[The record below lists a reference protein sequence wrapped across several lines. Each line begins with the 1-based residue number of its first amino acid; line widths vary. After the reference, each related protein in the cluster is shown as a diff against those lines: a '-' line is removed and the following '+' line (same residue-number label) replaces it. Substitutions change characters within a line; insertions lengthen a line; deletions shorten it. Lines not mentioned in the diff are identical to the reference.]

1 MVKTKFAQSR
11 RLKLLNMV
19 IILDFHRYISM
30 EKFNAK
36 MDIVIWPNKVN
47 ILYNTIIMNRDISN
61 NVKKRILSLKMQ
73 YKNFF
78 HGY

>member
-1 MVKTKFAQSR
+1 
-11 RLKLLNMV
+11 
-19 IILDFHRYISM
+19 M

-36 MDIVIWPNKVN
+36 TDIVIWPNKVN